1 MTVGDNIK
9 TQVTF
14 NLHVETGVLGCG
26 NPPALNGDLKQTYVL
41 NVTLRDVSLSDTEDV
56 TILGTPGA
64 FTNGFSTAFDI

>member
-1 MTVGDNIK
+1 M
-9 TQVTF
+9 
-14 NLHVETGVLGCG
+14 
-26 NPPALNGDLKQTYVL
+26 LNGDLKQTYVL